1 MGKLALRPLRRHRR
15 RPRYHRPRSSRPGW
29 VTDVIASREAPAHKP
44 TRRRPRQALQ
54 RKPRI
59 RLPATWK
66 GGHESGTNHTLGTR
80 LGRFSSM
87 PSLMVY
93 WEASGVTRG
102 TLRKV
107 MGDGRQAEP
116 GMPRLL
122 VY

>member
-1 MGKLALRPLRRHRR
+1 M
-15 RPRYHRPRSSRPGW
+15 
-29 VTDVIASREAPAHKP
+29 
-44 TRRRPRQALQ
+44 RQA
-54 RKPRI
+54 PMI
-59 RLPATWK
+59 GVVSVACA
-66 GGHESGTNHTLGTR
+66 SGQNHTLGTR